1 MSKLVIVESPAK
13 AKTIEKYLGSDYKV
27 LATFGHVRDLPT
39 KNIGIEIEKDFEP
52 KYVIP
57 TKSKKTIAT
66 LKKAAEN
73 ASQVLLATDPDREG
87 EAISWHVA
95 NALKLKKASYKRI
108 EFNEITKEA
117 VTNAVKNPREINVDL
132 VDAQQA
138 RRVLDRLVGYTLSP
152 LLWRKIKRGLSAGRV
167 QSVAVKLIVDREREI
182 EAFKPQ
188 EYWEIFAS
196 LLKQETGEAF
206 EAKLAKYKDKPI
218 AVSNK
223 EESDKVQKD
232 LDKADYIVDKVEE
245 KEVKKRPAA
254 PFITSTLQQEGARK
268 LYFSAKKTMMLAQQL
283 YEGID
288 TKEGTIGLITYMRTD
303 STNLANEFLGQIR
316 SFIKENMGKEYLP
329 DAPRVFK
336 KAKQAQEA
344 HEAIRPTSIYRR
356 PEDLKEHLS
365 KDQYRLYELIW
376 KRTLASQM
384 SDCVYIQTGVDI
396 KANDY
401 IFRANGRV
409 IKFPGFMNVYIEG
422 EEDEAQNK
430 MPKLTVGEKCLLEKL
445 IPTQKFTE
453 PPARYNEASLIKE
466 LEANGIGRPSTYAP
480 IISTI
485 QDRGYVTLE
494 SRRFYPTEIGYV
506 VTDMLAEHFP
516 FVTSVD
522 FTANVEDEL
531 DEIASGKEGW
541 QKVVGE
547 FWYPFAT
554 DLEKAQGKI
563 EKVKMEKPTDEICE
577 LCGKPMV
584 IKQGRFGEFMACT
597 GFPECKN
604 TKPLAPKTT
613 GMKCPKCGEGDVV
626 ERRTKRGKIFW
637 GCSRFPQC
645 DFASWTKPQ
654 GEKAKQ
660 EKS

>member
-13 AKTIEKYLGSDYKV
+13 AKTIEKYLGPDYKV
-27 LATFGHVRDLPT
+27 MATFGHVRDLPT

-52 KYVIP
+52 KYIVP
-57 TKSKKTIAT
+57 AKSKKTVAN
-66 LKKAAEN
+66 LKKAADG
-73 ASQVLLATDPDREG
+73 SDQILLATDPDREG

-95 NALKLKKASYKRI
+95 HALKLKSCCKRI

-117 VTNAVKNPREINVDL
+117 VTRAVQNPREINGDL

-182 EAFKPQ
+182 EAFKPE
-188 EYWEIFAS
+188 EYWEILAS
-196 LLKQETGEAF
+196 LQKRETKEGF
-206 EAKLAKYKDKPI
+206 EAKLTRHKGETL

-223 EESDKVQKD
+223 AESDKVLND
-232 LDKADYIVDKVEE
+232 LEGAKYIVDKVEQ

-254 PFITSTLQQEGARK
+254 PFITSTLQQEAARK

-303 STNLANEFLGQIR
+303 STTLANEFLTQIR
-316 SFIKENMGKEYLP
+316 HYISESLGKENLP
-329 DAPRVFK
+329 DSPRTFK

-344 HEAIRPTSIYRR
+344 HEAIRPTSIYRK
-356 PEDLKEHLS
+356 PEDLKKYLTG
-365 KDQYRLYELIW
+365 DQYRLYELIW

-384 SDCVYIQTGVDI
+384 SDCIYIQTGVDI

-401 IFRANGRV
+401 IFRAGGRV

-422 EEDEAQNK
+422 DPEEEEQKK
-430 MPKLTVGEKCLLEKL
+430 MPELTEGEDCILDKI

-485 QDRGYVTLE
+485 QDRGYVNLE
-494 SRRFYPTEIGYV
+494 SRRFYPTEIGFV

-516 FVTSVD
+516 FVVSVD
-522 FTANVEDEL
+522 FTAHVEDEL

-541 QKVVGE
+541 RKVVGE
-547 FWYPFAT
+547 FWYPFAG
-554 DLEKAQGKI
+554 DLEKAQGEI
-563 EKVKMEKPTDEICE
+563 QKVKMEKPTDEICDV
-577 LCGKPMV
+577 CGKPMV
-584 IKQGRFGEFMACT
+584 IKQGRYGEFLACT

-613 GMKCPKCGEGDVV
+613 GMKCPKCMEGDIV
-626 ERRTKRGKIFW
+626 ERRTKRGKVFW
-637 GCSRFPQC
+637 GCSRFPKC
-645 DFASWTKPQ
+645 DFASWTKPE
-654 GEKAKQ
+654 EKK
-660 EKS
+660 ESKS